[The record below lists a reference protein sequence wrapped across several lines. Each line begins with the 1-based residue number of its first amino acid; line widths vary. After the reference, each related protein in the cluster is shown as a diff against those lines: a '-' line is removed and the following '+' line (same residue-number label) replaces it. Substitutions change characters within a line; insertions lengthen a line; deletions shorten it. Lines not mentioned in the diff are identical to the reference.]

1 MSLPAQLKGRLRL
14 PLIAAPMF
22 LVSGPKLV
30 TAACKAGVLGTFPA
44 LNQRSSEGYEAWLEE
59 IAGALGPDDAPYGV
73 NLIVHKTN
81 PRLQADLELTVKH
94 KVPLV
99 ITSLGAVKDV
109 VDAVHSYGGLVFHDV
124 VNVRHAMKAAEAGV
138 DGLIPVCA
146 GAGGHAGSLSPF
158 ALVGEIRKFFD
169 KAVVLSGAM
178 SRGDDIAAAQM
189 LGADLA
195 YMGTRFINTTE
206 SQAQADYKQMII
218 DSTATDIVYT
228 PKISGINANFLL
240 PSILQ
245 NGLDPETMAP
255 KTEVDMG
262 EELNAAKAWSTIW
275 SAGQGVGNIDD
286 APSTSELVDRLERE
300 YRAAFARVHASGF
313 ATADAAPGLL

>member
-1 MSLPAQLKGRLRL
+1 MLSLSLLQAGGSEQFFAIVIGEFDGVEASGLTTEQADYPPFTKALMLDQIADREFWFNDFGFRVARGIVVTSSQTGRVREVAFGEARAEVASQMLPRDLRQE
-14 PLIAAPMF
+14 AAR
-22 LVSGPKLV
+22 L
-30 TAACKAGVLGTFPA
+30 
-44 LNQRSSEGYEAWLEE
+44 SEF
-59 IAGALGPDDAPYGV
+59 AGAP
-73 NLIVHKTN
+73 
-81 PRLQADLELTVKH
+81 E
-94 KVPLV
+94 
-99 ITSLGAVKDV
+99 
-109 VDAVHSYGGLVFHDV
+109 
-124 VNVRHAMKAAEAGV
+124 AAAAGV

-158 ALVGEIRKFFD
+158 ALVGEIRQFFD
-169 KAVVLSGAM
+169 KTVVLSGAM

-206 SQAQADYKQMII
+206 SQAQAEYKQMITET
-218 DSTATDIVYT
+218 TANDVVYT

-255 KTEVDMG
+255 KTEVNMG
-262 EELNAAKAWSTIW
+262 EELDEAKAWSTIW

-286 APSTSELVDRLERE
+286 VPTTAALVDRLERE
-300 YRAAFARVHASGF
+300 YRSAFQRAEASGF
-313 ATADAAPGLL
+313 APKMAAAPGLL